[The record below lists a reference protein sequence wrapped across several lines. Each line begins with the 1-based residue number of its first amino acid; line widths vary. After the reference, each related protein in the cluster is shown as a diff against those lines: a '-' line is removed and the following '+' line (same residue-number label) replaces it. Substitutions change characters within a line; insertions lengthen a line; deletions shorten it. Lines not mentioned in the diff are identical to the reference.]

1 MAYASHTQLEILT
14 TPHRSMYK
22 MYKVVLDLDKPHVLC
37 LDVSVCFH
45 ARTLFFTKIYT
56 TMFSTRNVQNIPGV
70 KSGFAVQG
78 QSKGIPGVH
87 VFKGPTFSTFNMN
100 PLSALSARFDS
111 FDVGYRPTQPDGSQ
125 RLNGSRNVQ
134 PQHSQSW
141 QPPAN
146 MYLPSHP
153 PPPPPPPSHSYQ
165 QNPAA
170 HNAQFGARS
179 SNGASS
185 SVSSRSQQPPPPPP
199 RQQSHGHPS
208 NYSIHPGISTDMYIY
223 EASDAFSEF
232 SPSPRPFLPELP
244 NESSATRQTVI
255 PISRSQSTSRDR
267 DGRATPSL
275 RTPTP
280 APSKTGSASGPNG
293 SQPQSQPYPT
303 NPYPSNQGP
312 NGIPFPSG
320 ASGMHQAQ
328 PPMRGIFGTNGQ
340 VDRDLGPGRAFPPPS
355 TTFVSA
361 PRARASSSMSNRN
374 VFSDSETD
382 SDRLARANTALNAG
396 YSYYYPESQVPN
408 PARSTS
414 PNAVGTHKRSP
425 RDSLMFYNGIQHIQH
440 SPDLNT
446 TYPPL
451 QPAPPSTST
460 TPVGKQ
466 ASQRT
471 EAPRLASS
479 PLNPVITPAPPPIGL
494 SISNS
499 SQSSEYSILEVPS
512 RSTHVQEVSS
522 LSQTSPAEQAA
533 TNTPTTALPT
543 YATVLSASPEPQ
555 YSHPN
560 SSFPYSQIPAQ
571 VVSPTQSHSSSSSTT
586 LNRSESSSSST
597 STVARDR
604 GTPSASPAGTVSD
617 RAGSASLGSSQNY
630 PMPRGAV
637 ATEDRSINGTAFAGM
652 AATVTA
658 DPLNITQSGR
668 RRSQSPP
675 SDRNRTYDDQTS
687 GQVRTAARP
696 DAVGTTGFL
705 AHRTSVSSTSPNSSP
720 PRMYSRPNG
729 DRSALTS
736 AAPSVPAPTA
746 GPAAGVGIGTGS
758 SMNPVLPQ
766 HQQPPQARV
775 RKDSTSQNMSSTPST
790 SHRTS
795 RSYPN
800 PPASYSNTNMNLGHG
815 HGPYVVNAGPNS
827 EMPAATTAT
836 STVVQA
842 PVTANPV
849 HQLFPSTV
857 PTRTPSRVPEPV
869 RRHSDG
875 ENPSLTDA
883 STRSS
888 VPFQTEF
895 IPSLSNAASAAT
907 AAAIASSHRT
917 VVKAMFTQNQS
928 QIEKYRLRC
937 LLSVLSLQE
946 HVLQKLRLKLD
957 LSEFPLDRWIPYLCG
972 AQRKRGWFNR
982 RGDQLWTNGG
992 AFKGPQKGH
1001 EYPPD
1006 LDGYPEFGDGWMNE
1020 EGVRIDMAHRLIPKT
1035 PLRSALKTKRGN
1047 APSHT
1052 GL

>member
-1 MAYASHTQLEILT
+1 
-14 TPHRSMYK
+14 
-22 MYKVVLDLDKPHVLC
+22 
-37 LDVSVCFH
+37 
-45 ARTLFFTKIYT
+45 
-56 TMFSTRNVQNIPGV
+56 MFSTRNVQNIPGV

-111 FDVGYRPTQPDGSQ
+111 FDVGYRPTQPDV
-125 RLNGSRNVQ
+125 LAT
-134 PQHSQSW
+134 
-141 QPPAN
+141 PAN

-275 RTPTP
+275 RPLHLRLRKRALLQAQTDLNLSLSHTQQIHILRI
-280 APSKTGSASGPNG
+280 K
-293 SQPQSQPYPT
+293 
-303 NPYPSNQGP
+303 
-312 NGIPFPSG
+312 
-320 ASGMHQAQ
+320 AQ

-668 RRSQSPP
+668 RRSQSLLLTETELTMTKPAVK
-675 SDRNRTYDDQTS
+675 S
-687 GQVRTAARP
+687 GLRL
-696 DAVGTTGFL
+696 DL
-705 AHRTSVSSTSPNSSP
+705 MHSP

-746 GPAAGVGIGTGS
+746 GPAAG
-758 SMNPVLPQ
+758 

-815 HGPYVVNAGPNS
+815 HGPNKYGR
-827 EMPAATTAT
+827 
-836 STVVQA
+836 QA

-849 HQLFPSTV
+849 HQTV
-857 PTRTPSRVPEPV
+857 SVYGSYSYTIQVPEPV

-883 STRSS
+883 SNRSS

-907 AAAIASSHRT
+907 AAAIASSHRSGRESH
-917 VVKAMFTQNQS
+917 VHAKPESNREIPAQMPTQRPEPS
-928 QIEKYRLRC
+928 RTRSAEVAAQIRPIGIPIRPMDPVPLR
-937 LLSVLSLQE
+937 SVRWNE
-946 HVLQKLRLKLD
+946 D
-957 LSEFPLDRWIPYLCG
+957 LICPSPIWPS
-972 AQRKRGWFNR
+972 QRKRGWFNR

-1047 APSHT
+1047 APSR
-1052 GL
+1052 L